1 MAPTVVSALAL
12 LCLLTAVGIPV
23 RTIEEPYLPTTHGTA
38 YRGYATRS
46 GRFLPCVG
54 RLTV

>member
-46 GRFLPCVG
+46 GRFLPSVG